1 MAAFF
6 FRPCNDAIVDFT
18 LRCLR
23 AAGQFCV
30 LSHPNFFDLP
40 DRRVAYSPG
49 TPVLCLIM
57 GTEFRLN
64 QLLCEPIQGTI
75 LGKVGHDTYRVQ
87 FSRATHRRT
96 LVVHGRIDSPRIQWV
111 AYPDPVRY
119 TTATEAHRDQHR
131 AALRVITSY
140 GLPWQSGVHGVNYI
154 TVECSDGDCPLD
166 LARAAGLI
174 R

>member
-1 MAAFF
+1 MSFPLTANELADVLNRTANATPRRPRSRTDARRRPLAA
-6 FRPCNDAIVDFT
+6 P
-18 LRCLR
+18 
-23 AAGQFCV
+23 AG
-30 LSHPNFFDLP
+30 
-40 DRRVAYSPG
+40 
-49 TPVLCLIM
+49 T
-57 GTEFRLN
+57 
-64 QLLCEPIQGTI
+64 
-75 LGKVGHDTYRVQ
+75 
-87 FSRATHRRT
+87 THRRT

-119 TTATEAHRDQHR
+119 TTAAEAHRDQHR

-140 GLPWQSGVHGVNYI
+140 GLAWESGTHGVNYI